1 MGGTLAT
8 LYARAVIEGKHCSGG
23 HAGTVST
30 TDELKGENS
39 LEVLA
44 YLDATTAL
52 DTLYRIEH
60 DGSGRHVH
68 RLFIEPDFKRLF
80 PDAEFGSKVLQLAF
94 AIANT
99 GQAGRRMGAQ
109 HQFQDGLSHG
119 KQFRVIGNDTQ
130 IFTYRG
136 STGANDL
143 CTSFLFDDTQTT
155 GPKGFEV
162 LMITKGRNTD
172 PSSLCCIQYAGT
184 LFYFNGDT
192 IYLYMY
198 DTQLIPPLG
207 GS

>member
-80 PDAEFGSKVLQLAF
+80 PDTEFGSKVLQFAF

-136 STGANDL
+136 STGTNDL

-155 GPKGFEV
+155 GPKGF
-162 LMITKGRNTD
+162 
-172 PSSLCCIQYAGT
+172 
-184 LFYFNGDT
+184 
-192 IYLYMY
+192 
-198 DTQLIPPLG
+198 
-207 GS
+207 